1 MKTENI
7 FIEAE
12 THITLVSKRGLNT
25 HESRLSVKGKGS
37 QRTKHIYQLRREKCD
52 DVNSIKV
59 QRAID
64 NANTICIAKAE
75 IQGLKKA
82 SKNRRQMWAKKR
94 KA

>member
-1 MKTENI
+1 MEKQTV

-12 THITLVSKRGLNT
+12 THITLVSKRGENT

-64 NANTICIAKAE
+64 NDNTICIARAE
-75 IQGLKKA
+75 IKILKNE
-82 SKNRRQMWAKKR
+82 SKNRRQMWAKQR